1 MFDQNGIQREAG
13 TPRRRVLIVDDSA
26 NVRSLLRTRISRTG
40 DYEVVDEARDGAEAI
55 VMATRHQPDLIIL
68 DVMMPVLSGIEALP
82 DIAKGSPGSKI
93 VIYSAS
99 TRDRAVQNI
108 HDCGA
113 HAVVNKSAPLEDLLS
128 VMAEVLE
135 HR

>member
-1 MFDQNGIQREAG
+1 MSNQNRVEQEAD
-13 TPRRRVLIVDDSA
+13 PARPRVLIVDDSA
-26 NVRSLLRTRISRTG
+26 NVRSLLRTRISRTD

-82 DIAKGSPGSKI
+82 EISKGSPGSKI

-99 TRDRAVQNI
+99 TRDRALQNI

-113 HAVVNKSAPLEDLLS
+113 HAVVNKSAPLEELLAA
-128 VMAEVLE
+128 MAKVLDAD
-135 HR
+135 